1 MNERTP
7 DRHNLD
13 AELMPAQ
20 VMTHLQ
26 ADWLETLTEAELA
39 VTAWACFDLWLRP
52 AQRIPTHRWST
63 CGFTG
68 GRGFGKSMAIAR
80 WVNARVMAGLESSV
94 ALAAPNDDRV
104 DEVQI
109 QALIGYAEPW
119 QRPERYRG
127 GLRWPNG
134 VQAIAYSSEAPERGR
149 GDNMSLAWCTEI
161 VAWRPGTREDFFKNL
176 YTATR
181 IGEARTVWDSTAKG
195 RNEVRTLLEEMNES
209 DPEQHVILP
218 GETFDNPLLSTPYLR
233 GQWRS
238 YAGVRREEE
247 LFGRSFR
254 ESAGALWKQAYFDAT
269 RVAEIPASGLEWFL
283 VCVDPAT
290 STDESADETG
300 IVAGGRGRDGHA
312 YVTEDVSG
320 KWGPNDWGDRAID
333 LAHPRRA
340 GAGRIGIERK
350 KIGDNAA
357 FVLKSRAENRG
368 LRTRMIGKDE
378 PWPAWDSGCV
388 FIREYNPQE
397 SKGARAEGPAAET
410 EAGRAHLVDPAFPES
425 PRFADLEKECTT
437 YVPGTTK
444 RSPNRLDAFAYL
456 VTELR
461 ELRLDSPPD
470 HARDAAAAVR
480 MQAELDA
487 RLAGRRG
494 TSPTLAGGGGLGGA
508 VGGGRRMGL

>member
-1 MNERTP
+1 
-7 DRHNLD
+7 
-13 AELMPAQ
+13 MPALILTQ
-20 VMTHLQ
+20 I
-26 ADWLETLTEAELA
+26 DPGWLGALSDAELA
-39 VTAWACFDLWLRP
+39 VTAWSDVTLWLRP
-52 AQRIPTHRWST
+52 EQHIPAHRWST

-80 WVNARVMAGLESSV
+80 WLNARVMAGLETSI

-109 QALIGYAEPW
+109 KALINYAEPW
-119 QRPERYRG
+119 QRPERYHG

-134 VQAIAYSSEAPERGR
+134 CEAIAYSAEAPERGR
-149 GDNMSLAWCTEI
+149 GDNMSLSWCTEI

-181 IGEARTVWDSTAKG
+181 VGEARMVWDSTAKG
-195 RNEVRTLLEEMNES
+195 RNEVRTLLEEWHDS
-209 DPEQHVILP
+209 DPMAHVIVP
-218 GETFDNPLLSTPYLR
+218 GTTFDNPLLSTAYLR

-247 LFGRSFR
+247 LGGKSFR
-254 ESAGALWKQAYFDAT
+254 ESAGALWKQSYFDSS
-269 RVAEIPASGLEWFL
+269 RVAEAPALEWTV

-300 IVAGGRGRDGHA
+300 IMSGGRARDGHA
-312 YVTEDVSG
+312 YVTCDASG
-320 KWGPNDWGDRAID
+320 RLGPNEWGDKAID
-333 LAHPRRA
+333 LAHPSRP

-357 FVLKSRAENRG
+357 FVIKSRAENRK

-378 PWPAWDSGCV
+378 PWPAWDPTCI

-397 SKGARAEGPAAET
+397 GKGARAEGPAAET
-410 EAGRAHLVDPAFPES
+410 EAGRAHLVDPDPAS

-470 HARDAAAAVR
+470 HARDAAAAVA
-480 MQAELDA
+480 MQAALDA
-487 RLAGRRG
+487 RLRG
-494 TSPTLAGGGGLGGA
+494 GTAPSPTLARGGGFGGA

>member
-1 MNERTP
+1 VVERTP
-7 DRHNLD
+7 SHRNSSADL
-13 AELMPAQ
+13 LPAQ
-20 VMTHLQ
+20 VLTHVDPGWIERLSDVDV
-26 ADWLETLTEAELA
+26 ALLPYY
-39 VTAWACFDLWLRP
+39 FDLWLRP
-52 AQRIPTHRWST
+52 EQHIPSHRWNT

-68 GRGFGKSMAIAR
+68 GRGFGKSMSIAR
-80 WVNARVMAGLESSV
+80 WVNARVMDGLETCV

-149 GDNMSLAWCTEI
+149 GDNMSLSWCTEI
-161 VAWRPGTREDFFKNL
+161 VAWKPATREDFFKNL

-181 IGEARTVWDSTAKG
+181 IGEARMVWDSTAKG
-195 RNEVRTLLEEMNES
+195 RNEVRALLEQMNEY
-209 DPEQHVILP
+209 DPEHHVILP
-218 GETFDNPLLSTPYLR
+218 GTTFDNPLLSTAYLR

-247 LFGRSFR
+247 LLGKSFR
-254 ESAGALWKQAYFDAT
+254 ESAGALWKQSYFDAT
-269 RVAEIPASGLEWFL
+269 RVAEVPASGLEWFV

-312 YVTEDVSG
+312 YATDDASG
-320 KWGPNDWGDRAID
+320 KWGPNEWGDKAID

-357 FVLKSRAENRG
+357 FVIKSRAENRN

-378 PWPAWDSGCV
+378 PWPAWDPGCI

-410 EAGRAHLVDPAFPES
+410 EAGRVHLIDPDPS
-425 PRFADLEKECTT
+425 RPRFADLEKECTT
-437 YVPGTTK
+437 YVQGTTK

-461 ELRLDSPPD
+461 ELRRDSPPD
-470 HARDAAAAVR
+470 HARDAAAAVA
-480 MQAELDA
+480 MQSELDA
-487 RLAGRRG
+487 RLRGGRG
-494 TSPTLAGGGGLGGA
+494 ASPTLAGGGGFGGA